1 MSSLLDEFVALRKHL
16 AENFIENG
24 ILEKNKADRRKY
36 GVFETKMGVFCYGF
50 HGSGSIFFDIFR
62 RTIVD
67 SQSFEKWKLFSIQ
80 NFKEFAI
87 RGGLL
92 LAKWQQKF

>member
-36 GVFETKMGVFCYGF
+36 GVFETKMGVFCYGS

-67 SQSFEKWKLFSIQ
+67 IQSFERWKLFL
-80 NFKEFAI
+80 FKTLMSLQI

-92 LAKWQQKF
+92 